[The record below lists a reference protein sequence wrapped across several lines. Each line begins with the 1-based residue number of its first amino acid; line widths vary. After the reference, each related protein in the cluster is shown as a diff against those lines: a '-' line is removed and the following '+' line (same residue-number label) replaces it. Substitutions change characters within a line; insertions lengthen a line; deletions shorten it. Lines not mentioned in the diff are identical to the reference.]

1 MLKTSNPSNMPPPA
15 GYYSQV
21 VEVPPNAR
29 WVVLAGQICVR
40 PDGTTPEGFEAQH
53 DQIWQNTIA
62 ALESVGHLDGAK
74 SNSSKSDQFLLSKR
88 RKNGRCL
95 SFDKLRR
102 KYRRWSWPDGFPQ
115 QFI

>member
-1 MLKTSNPSNMPPPA
+1 MLKTSNPPTMPPPA

-62 ALESVGHLDGAK
+62 YCKITIHFLKMSRNTTIIGEK
-74 SNSSKSDQFLLSKR
+74 SPII
-88 RKNGRCL
+88 C
-95 SFDKLRR
+95 
-102 KYRRWSWPDGFPQ
+102 
-115 QFI
+115 IEH